1 MGSSGSSWWSDLR
14 RLPRATAD
22 VLRPRDLPLHAA
34 ALTFYSALS
43 IVPVLLV
50 TGRAAAALAG
60 PDRVRALAGSLED
73 ALPQALGAGPV
84 ARALVESGIDLDL
97 VAVLIAT
104 LPASVYGE
112 GLRRACSSLV
122 GIPPGRWIAW
132 RGRLATLPLV
142 VVAPAL
148 LLGVLSV
155 TPLLADLLAGGAGS
169 TVLGTYVALNVCW
182 IAVSVVLAWV
192 FVAVVPHATPVRHAV
207 VGAFATG
214 AFVAGFLQGFVLF
227 LSLPIDL
234 GLPFGGLVGV
244 GGVVAVLLWL
254 WVLHAVVL
262 VGWVATRTW
271 QDVRSSGA
279 GQVPKDQ
286 TERQR

>member
-1 MGSSGSSWWSDLR
+1 MGSTGSSWWNDLR

-60 PDRVRALAGSLED
+60 TDRVRALAGSLED

-84 ARALVESGIDLDL
+84 ARALVESGIDLDW

-112 GLRRACSSLV
+112 GLRRACASLV

-132 RGRLATLPLV
+132 RGRVATLPLV

-155 TPLLADLLAGGAGS
+155 TPLLADLFGQGAGP
-169 TVLGTYVALNVCW
+169 TALGTYLALNVCW

-271 QDVRSSGA
+271 QDVRSGGA